1 MSSPFDGVSDERMLD
16 LATALERGARA
27 ATAAIGSLPPR
38 AARWLGARQSE
49 GLAPSSLSAVLRCVV
64 DERRRERDASATV
77 ELVWTGPSESRIA
90 RDTFIVVEQ
99 LFERA
104 ERSILLSSYS
114 VFDGRSVLQTLH
126 ERLRAV
132 PSLQVQLVLDVERS
146 GSRSQSLDEFARKF
160 VRWHWPGPPW
170 PALYFDPRSLS
181 EDAHACMHAK
191 CIVVDNTRALV
202 TSANLSESA
211 QRRNY
216 EAGVLVD
223 DPTLC
228 TRLGGL
234 FLEAIQRRALEQF
247 APTLLERAWVDQR
260 K

>member
-1 MSSPFDGVSDERMLD
+1 MSGPFDGVSDERMLD
-16 LATALERGARA
+16 LATALERGERA
-27 ATAAIGSLPPR
+27 ATAALATVPPR

-49 GLAPSSLSAVLRCVV
+49 GIALRSLSAVLRCVV
-64 DERRRERDASATV
+64 DERQRARDASPTV

-132 PSLQVQLVLDVERS
+132 PSLQVQLVLDVERC
-146 GSRSQSLDEFARKF
+146 GPRSRSLDEFARRF

-170 PALYFDPRSLS
+170 PALYFDPRSLT
-181 EDAHACMHAK
+181 EDSHACMHAK

-216 EAGVLVD
+216 EAGVLVE

-228 TRLGGL
+228 ARLSGL
-234 FLEAIQRRALEQF
+234 FHEAIQRG
-247 APTLLERAWVDQR
+247 TLERFSPSLLDLAWASG
-260 K
+260 